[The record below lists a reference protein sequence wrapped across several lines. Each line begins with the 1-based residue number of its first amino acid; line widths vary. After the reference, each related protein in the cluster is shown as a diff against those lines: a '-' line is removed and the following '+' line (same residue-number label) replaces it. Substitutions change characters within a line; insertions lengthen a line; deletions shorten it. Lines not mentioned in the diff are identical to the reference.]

1 MSPLDRLTSLL
12 NSGQTQPLVRPWGV
26 ERSIDGHLSKLE
38 QQIRDG
44 ARSYVPQ
51 DLQEE
56 AVRRFW
62 TSKRIDTFRD
72 AQLVSHGVA
81 LPIGPQRLRVMEDSE
96 RFPVLLSTLDQYL
109 PAPRQFRRCYQGLLK
124 GYFAYDYEVKEA
136 PKVGVENWHSLRSY
150 LAKRSGNVLEGTQN
164 PLWAQTLQ
172 QHVTLFGLNPCE
184 RYGPALLAGN
194 SHEVNDLREVL
205 GISDGS
211 WFMRKLFLAQVQAGV
226 KKVDAE
232 FLDSLYRLIELLQTN
247 EVIRNEGLILVLNRF
262 AKLRPPPLAIPL
274 RDAAVT
280 WWGNPWLDTN
290 AMWKHR
296 DLAPEA
302 KAMVTE
308 WLKLEFIT
316 AFFTLLAEENTGDD
330 RRLKFWA
337 RYVNTITDIR
347 FALGSEAQSNTSP
360 DFQKLRKKMAG
371 LVVPLSDNVRSN
383 NAFIMRMGPLVVVEF
398 SGYSNACYGYDARH
412 ALPFRYDMPVVMPVD
427 GKNSLKN
434 STRELYLRHQDG
446 VQGYEQWEERFE
458 AELAVNFGVEPK
470 QSSTTQVILKKPT
483 PPAPATSSTSR
494 TGTAPSAPAP
504 PQPQAAPP
512 RPAASSPNAARS
524 TAAQAVSNWK
534 TTRYSR
540 DALALFVAQFGFSIE
555 DFSPQGNLWVR
566 TDDSHVGVNE
576 VLLRW
581 GFTYKNAKKGWWR
594 NGE

>member
-1 MSPLDRLTSLL
+1 MNPLARLSSLL
-12 NSGQTQPLVRPWGV
+12 NSGQSQPLARPWAV
-26 ERSIDGHLSKLE
+26 ERTIDGHLSKLE
-38 QQIRDG
+38 QQLKSG
-44 ARSYVPQ
+44 ASSYVPH

-62 TSKRIDTFRD
+62 TNKRIDSFRD

-96 RFPVLLSTLDQYL
+96 RFPVLLNTLDQYL
-109 PAPRQFRRCYQGLLK
+109 PAPRKFRRCYQGLLK
-124 GYFAYDYEVKEA
+124 GYFAYDYEVKDA
-136 PKVGVENWHSLRSY
+136 PKVGVANWNTLRSY
-150 LAKRSGNVLEGTQN
+150 LAKHSGNVLHANQN
-164 PLWAQTLQ
+164 PQWAETLQ

-194 SHEVNDLREVL
+194 SREVDDLREVL

-226 KKVDAE
+226 KKGDAE
-232 FLDSLYRLIELLQTN
+232 FLDSLYRLLELLQTN

-262 AKLRPPPLAIPL
+262 AQLRPPPLVTAL

-290 AMWKHR
+290 AMWKHK

-302 KAMVTE
+302 KALVTE

-347 FALGSEAQSNTSP
+347 FALGSEAQSNSSQ

-383 NAFIMRMGPLVVVEF
+383 NAFIMRMGSLVVVEF
-398 SGYSNACYGYDARH
+398 SGYSNACYGYDARRE
-412 ALPFRYDMPVVMPVD
+412 LPFRYDMPVVMPVD
-427 GKNSLKN
+427 GKNSLKH
-434 STRELYLRHQDG
+434 SMRELYLRHQDG
-446 VQGYEQWEERFE
+446 IQGYEHWEDRFE
-458 AELAVNFGVEPK
+458 AELETKFGVRPK
-470 QSSTTQVILKKPT
+470 SGAAPQVILKR
-483 PPAPATSSTSR
+483 PATPT
-494 TGTAPSAPAP
+494 TAPPVGRTAATPSVSVP
-504 PQPQAAPP
+504 PTAAGK
-512 RPAASSPNAARS
+512 PAAA
-524 TAAQAVSNWK
+524 TALNRGAGSQTVANWK
-534 TTRYSR
+534 TTAYSK
-540 DALALFVAQFGFSIE
+540 ASLSLFAAQFGLGVE
-555 DFSPQGNLWVR
+555 DFTSQNGNLWIR
-566 TDDSHVGVNE
+566 TDDSHVGINE

-581 GFTYKNAKKGWWR
+581 GFEYKNAKKGWWYKGR
-594 NGE
+594 